1 MHNKLNPCGGTLHTI
16 LSIFFHKTGDLSATL
31 SIQIVILHFTFRLS
45 DLCHGVLLNMFCA
58 REAKLTA
65 INFMSIVFCG
75 DLFFIFCKAAPL

>member
-1 MHNKLNPCGGTLHTI
+1 MQRFLFRSSFYIPFVRPGT
-16 LSIFFHKTGDLSATL
+16 
-31 SIQIVILHFTFRLS
+31 
-45 DLCHGVLLNMFCA
+45 CHGVLLNMFCA